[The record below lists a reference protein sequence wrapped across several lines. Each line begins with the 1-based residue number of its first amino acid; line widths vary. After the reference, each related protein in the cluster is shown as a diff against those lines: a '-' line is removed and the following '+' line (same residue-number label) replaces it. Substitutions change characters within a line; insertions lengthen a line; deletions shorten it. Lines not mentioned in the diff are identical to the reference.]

1 MAVEIRRVSAG
12 YGGAVGVHRQSEWGS
27 SLSNSRARV
36 VGGSRARPGGI
47 RCRLSRLAVTLPLAA
62 VLALSLPFAAAMALT
77 TPAAATPVSPSP
89 TPKPLTIDT
98 IDAKSWVVVEAET
111 GQVLAAH
118 DPHRR
123 LPPAS
128 TLKVLTALTLLPR
141 LQLDSTYVGSKQD
154 VAEGNSVDIQPGLTY
169 KVSDLFHGLLMPSAN
184 DAANAL
190 ANSFGGRPATVA
202 AMNAEAARIHAN
214 DTVAKSPSGLDEA
227 GQVTSAFDLAATF
240 REAMH
245 NAAFRQ
251 MLKIKVCHF
260 PGPRIPGPLGKLGK
274 REAPIEIATLNPLL
288 RANYPGLV
296 GGKTG
301 YTTNAGR
308 TFVVAAKRGN
318 RTIIVSLMDYTT
330 ATEESADVLLK
341 WGFGHAGLVPP
352 VGQIPNPDPLT
363 DRIVPQPATQGK
375 PAAAANPANNAPA
388 PPAAPGP
395 PATSG
400 DDADEG
406 AVAAADPPASALV
419 ADTGQ
424 MLLPL
429 IARGGLALIVIIVV
443 IAPIA
448 VALISRARRRSG

>member
-1 MAVEIRRVSAG
+1 M
-12 YGGAVGVHRQSEWGS
+12 
-27 SLSNSRARV
+27 
-36 VGGSRARPGGI
+36 
-47 RCRLSRLAVTLPLAA
+47 
-62 VLALSLPFAAAMALT
+62 
-77 TPAAATPVSPSP
+77 
-89 TPKPLTIDT
+89 
-98 IDAKSWVVVEAET
+98 VVEAET
-111 GQVLAAH
+111 GHVLAAH
-118 DPHRR
+118 DSHRR

-141 LQLDSTYVGSKQD
+141 LQLDSTYVGTKLD
-154 VAEGNSVDIQPGLTY
+154 AADGNSVEIQPGLTY

-190 ANSFGGRPATVA
+190 ANSFGGRDATVA
-202 AMNAEAARIHAN
+202 AMNAEAARIHAT
-214 DTVAKSPSGLDEA
+214 DTVAKSPSGLDEP
-227 GQVTSAFDLAATF
+227 GQVTSSFDLAATF

-260 PGPRIPGPLGKLGK
+260 PGPRGEHGK

-330 ATEESADVLLK
+330 PTEESADVLLK
-341 WGFGHAGLVPP
+341 WGFDHADSVPP
-352 VGQIPNPDPLT
+352 VGQIPNPEPLT
-363 DRIVPQPATQGK
+363 ERIVPQPASQGK
-375 PAAAANPANNAPA
+375 PAAAQPNPLPNPIAPA
-388 PPAAPGP
+388 GP
-395 PATSG
+395 EPLGSG
-400 DDADEG
+400 DLADQG
-406 AVAAADPPASALV
+406 AVAADPPATTLV

-424 MLLPL
+424 LVMPL
-429 IARGGLALIVIIVV
+429 IARGGVALILIIVV
-443 IAPIA
+443 VAPIT
-448 VALISRARRRSG
+448 VAIISRSRRRAR

>member
-1 MAVEIRRVSAG
+1 MLLFS
-12 YGGAVGVHRQSEWGS
+12 
-27 SLSNSRARV
+27 
-36 VGGSRARPGGI
+36 
-47 RCRLSRLAVTLPLAA
+47 LPLTATV
-62 VLALSLPFAAAMALT
+62 VLDA
-77 TPAAATPVSPSP
+77 PAAATLVSPSP

-141 LQLDSTYVGSKQD
+141 LQLGSTYVGTKHD
-154 VAEGNSVDIQPGLTY
+154 AADGNSVEIQPGLTY
-169 KVSDLFHGLLMPSAN
+169 KVADLFHGLLMPSAN

-190 ANSFGGRPATVA
+190 ANSFGGREATVA

-214 DTVAKSPSGLDEA
+214 DTVAKSPSGLDEP

-240 REAMH
+240 REAMR
-245 NAAFRQ
+245 NPDFRA

-260 PGPRIPGPLGKLGK
+260 PGPRDAHGK

-308 TFVVAAKRGN
+308 TFVVAARHGN

-330 ATEESADVLLK
+330 STEESADVLLK
-341 WGFGHAGLVPP
+341 WGFEHAGLVAP
-352 VGQIPNPDPLT
+352 VGQIPNPDPRT
-363 DRIVPQPATQGK
+363 ESIVPQPASQGK
-375 PAAAANPANNAPA
+375 PAAAADRAPNPAAPPG
-388 PPAAPGP
+388 PPAAPPGGSDAGADQGAAPP
-395 PATSG
+395 PATT
-400 DDADEG
+400 
-406 AVAAADPPASALV
+406 LV
-419 ADTGQ
+419 AGTGQ

-429 IARGGLALIVIIVV
+429 IARAGLALIVIIVV
-443 IAPIA
+443 IAPIT
-448 VALISRARRRSG
+448 VAIISRARRRSG